1 MAFYEF
7 FEKLNYSFE
16 VTSEFDIDVL
26 KKVIPNCC
34 NVRKSD
40 TENDKLGIDY
50 IATLKG
56 GAKVYIDA
64 KTREAGASR
73 WWKHGEPE
81 LALET
86 WSVRPGGKYNTP
98 DNMKRPGWS
107 WDSSKL
113 TDLILY
119 TFHPSDTSNAYILP
133 FQHIRMA
140 VHKYMRQWI
149 AEYGI
154 KTQETEI
161 NGFRYESQAVFVP
174 ASALVEAI
182 SDMSVITP
190 TNAATLAGAR

>member
-7 FEKLNYSFE
+7 FDKLNYSFE
-16 VTSEFDIDVL
+16 VTSKFDMEVL
-26 KKVIPNCC
+26 KQVIPNCRD
-34 NVRKSD
+34 VRKSSM
-40 TENDKLGIDY
+40 ERDKFGIDY

-56 GAKVYIDA
+56 GSEVYIDG
-64 KTREAGASR
+64 KTREVGTSK
-73 WWKHGEPE
+73 WWKYGEPE

-86 WSVRPGGKYNTP
+86 WSVCPGGKYNTP
-98 DNMKRPGWS
+98 NNLKKPGWS

-113 TDLILY
+113 SDLILY

-140 VHKYMRQWI
+140 VHKYMREWI
-149 AEYGI
+149 AKYGM

-161 NGFRYESQAVFVP
+161 NGFRYESQAVFIP
-174 ASALVEAI
+174 ASVLVEAI

-190 TNAATLAGAR
+190 SMRQP

>member
-16 VTSEFDIDVL
+16 VTSEFDMEIL
-26 KKVIPNCC
+26 KQVIPNCHD
-34 NVRKSD
+34 VRKSNM
-40 TENDKLGIDY
+40 ERDKFGIDY

-56 GAKVYIDA
+56 GSEVYIDA
-64 KTREAGASR
+64 KTREVGASK
-73 WWKHGEPE
+73 WWKYGEPE

-86 WSVRPGGKYNTP
+86 WSVCPGGKYNTP
-98 DNMKRPGWS
+98 NNLKKPGWS

-113 TDLILY
+113 SDLILY
-119 TFHPSDTSNAYILP
+119 TFHSSDTSNAYILP

-140 VHKYMRQWI
+140 VHKYMREWI
-149 AEYGI
+149 AKYGM

-161 NGFRYESQAVFVP
+161 NGFRYESQAVFIP
-174 ASALVEAI
+174 ASVLVEAI

-190 TNAATLAGAR
+190 STHQP

>member
-16 VTSEFDIDVL
+16 VTSEFDMEVL
-26 KKVIPNCC
+26 KQVIPNCRD
-34 NVRKSD
+34 VRKSSM
-40 TENDKLGIDY
+40 ERDKFGIDY
-50 IATLKG
+50 VATLKG
-56 GAKVYIDA
+56 GSEVYIDA
-64 KTREAGASR
+64 KTREVGASK
-73 WWKHGEPE
+73 WWKYGEPE

-86 WSVRPGGKYNTP
+86 WSVCPGGKYNTP
-98 DNMKRPGWS
+98 NNLKKPGWS

-113 TDLILY
+113 SDLILY

-149 AEYGI
+149 AEYGV

-161 NGFRYESQAVFVP
+161 NGFRYESQAVFIP
-174 ASALVEAI
+174 ASVLVEAI

-190 TNAATLAGAR
+190 STHQP

>member
-16 VTSEFDIDVL
+16 VTSKFDMEVL
-26 KKVIPNCC
+26 KQVIPNCRD
-34 NVRKSD
+34 VRKSSM
-40 TENDKLGIDY
+40 ERDKFGIDY

-56 GAKVYIDA
+56 GSEVYIDA
-64 KTREAGASR
+64 KTREVGASK
-73 WWKHGEPE
+73 WWKYGEPE

-86 WSVRPGGKYNTP
+86 WSVCPGGKYNTP
-98 DNMKRPGWS
+98 NNLKKPGWS

-113 TDLILY
+113 SDLILY

-140 VHKYMRQWI
+140 VHKYMREWI
-149 AEYGI
+149 AKYGI

-161 NGFRYESQAVFVP
+161 NGFRYESQAVFIP
-174 ASALVEAI
+174 ASVLVEAI

-190 TNAATLAGAR
+190 STHQP